1 MVKVLYA
8 VRAVCIRNI
17 IEENNFLFD
26 WIYYMALVYEGHY
39 NCHCKGMKILFILL
53 LLFMRVKRSVY
64 VTVEKEHFLQQKT
77 HLMERI
83 MKKMPGISWP
93 VTTVSIGK
101 PGTS

>member
-1 MVKVLYA
+1 
-8 VRAVCIRNI
+8 
-17 IEENNFLFD
+17 
-26 WIYYMALVYEGHY
+26 
-39 NCHCKGMKILFILL
+39 
-53 LLFMRVKRSVY
+53 MRVKRSVN
-64 VTVEKEHFLQQKT
+64 VTVKNAHFLHQMT